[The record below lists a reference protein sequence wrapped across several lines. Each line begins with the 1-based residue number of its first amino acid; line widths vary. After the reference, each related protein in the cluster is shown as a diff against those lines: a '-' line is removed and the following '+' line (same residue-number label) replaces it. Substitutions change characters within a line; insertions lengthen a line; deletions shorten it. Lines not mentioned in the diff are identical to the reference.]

1 MSKHKA
7 APRQKGQTTEGRQK
21 VGTILIYFIIRKDCF
36 QVKMKPF
43 RAMVYGE
50 PFRLNVRDEK
60 PQPVKKPG
68 DDINKKL
75 EHVLLLLTQLLEGEQ
90 KARDR
95 AKQRRFQE
103 MCSEAQQGYRS
114 RNPHTRQNQN
124 RISLRVENDQKPT
137 AVRDRAMMSSY
148 ERACLESQNA
158 YADRHPHSKRG

>member
-1 MSKHKA
+1 M
-7 APRQKGQTTEGRQK
+7 
-21 VGTILIYFIIRKDCF
+21 
-36 QVKMKPF
+36 KMKPF

-50 PFRLNVRDEK
+50 SFRLDVRDEKPKPK

-137 AVRDRAMMSSY
+137 SVRDWAMMSSY
-148 ERACLESQNA
+148 DRACLESQSA
-158 YADRHPHSKRG
+158 YAARNPHKRG

>member
-1 MSKHKA
+1 M
-7 APRQKGQTTEGRQK
+7 
-21 VGTILIYFIIRKDCF
+21 
-36 QVKMKPF
+36 KMKPF

-50 PFRLNVRDEK
+50 SFRLDVRDEKPKPK

-68 DDINKKL
+68 DDTNKKL

-95 AKQRRFQE
+95 AKQRSVQE

-137 AVRDRAMMSSY
+137 SVRDRAMMSSY
-148 ERACLESQNA
+148 ERACMESQGA
-158 YADRHPHSKRG
+158 YAARNPHKRG

>member
-1 MSKHKA
+1 M
-7 APRQKGQTTEGRQK
+7 
-21 VGTILIYFIIRKDCF
+21 
-36 QVKMKPF
+36 KMKPF

-50 PFRLNVRDEK
+50 SFRLDVRDEKPKPK

-103 MCSEAQQGYRS
+103 MCTEAEQGYSS
-114 RNPHTRQNQN
+114 RNPHNRRNQN
-124 RISLRVENDQKPT
+124 RLSIRVENDQKPT
-137 AVRDRAMMSSY
+137 SVRDRAMMSSY
-148 ERACLESQNA
+148 ERACMESQGA
-158 YADRHPHSKRG
+158 YAARNPHKRG